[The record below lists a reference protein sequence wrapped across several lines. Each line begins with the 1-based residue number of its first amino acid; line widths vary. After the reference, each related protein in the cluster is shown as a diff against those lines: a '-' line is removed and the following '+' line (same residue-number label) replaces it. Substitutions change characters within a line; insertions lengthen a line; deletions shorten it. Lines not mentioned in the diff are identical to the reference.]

1 MGFNKRYV
9 SLDSTISA
17 LKKNDLKGY
26 YGKSDMLIFED
37 PSSSKIYSLYQE
49 GKTEEEI
56 LSLLNIIKSS
66 LNLNM
71 EEKTNE
77 MY

>member
-9 SLDSTISA
+9 ALEYTLNA
-17 LKKNDLKGY
+17 LKNNDLKGY

-37 PSSSKIYSLYQE
+37 NTSSEIYNLYKL
-49 GKTEEEI
+49 GKTEKEI
-56 LSLLNIIKSS
+56 LSI

-77 MY
+77 VYQSN

>member
-9 SLDSTISA
+9 NYKNTLNA
-17 LKKNDLKGY
+17 LNNGGLKEY
-26 YGKSDMLIFED
+26 YGKSDALIFED
-37 PSSSKIYSLYQE
+37 SKSSYVYELFMGK
-49 GKTEEEI
+49 KTEEEI
-56 LSLLNIIKSS
+56 LLTIK
-66 LNLNM
+66 NM